1 MTNGGPIMTAVA
13 KQAGVLAAHAIWC
26 VSDGGPLVPFVGLEL
41 AGGKQNLV
49 RFMDE
54 ECLERAVERAKTH
67 FLANTEGA
75 LFATLIY
82 DGYITL
88 PDGKTDAL
96 FLESRVYCEPP
107 LLLAMAVP
115 YRNAEDPGGFAV
127 YRPKFQSVSIP
138 DSISD
143 PDYDA
148 LGKAFFAGVDGHEKG
163 ADAWSRHMD
172 QGQ

>member
-1 MTNGGPIMTAVA
+1 MTDTDPIMTALA
-13 KQAGVLAAHAIWC
+13 TQAGFLAAHAIWC
-26 VSDGGPLVPFVGLEL
+26 VSDGGPLIPFVGFELES
-41 AGGKQNLV
+41 GKQNLV
-49 RFMDE
+49 RFVDE
-54 ECLERAVERAKTH
+54 ERLERAVERARAH

-88 PDGKTDAL
+88 PGGKTDAL

-115 YRNAEDPGGFAV
+115 YRNAESPDGFAV
-127 YRPKFQSVSIP
+127 YRPKFQNVSIP
-138 DSISD
+138 DAISG

-148 LGKAFFAGVDGHEKG
+148 FGKAFFMGVDRHEKG
-163 ADAWSRHMD
+163 ADVWNRCMD
-172 QGQ
+172 QGR